1 MTSDNGTTFVALAG
15 FGMLASAN
23 TTYYYV
29 ADYAGSKIIIYD
41 DNWKFIRYVSMSF
54 PAFMITIGSNLYI
67 TCNFFIAITDG
78 NLKILNQ
85 YNGVDSPLYR
95 GIYYN
100 STNNL
105 IYVVSR
111 TLYAIYVFNLNLAL
125 NDSFTVLPSLPYSIT
140 GYNNQLFVGT
150 YGGSIFVIV
159 NKVVVNSFNSFNGN
173 IAFVSSFLFD
183 QYGSLA
189 AFCHT
194 SINQLF
200 LYLSNG
206 IYANKTLQTP
216 TGGQYIGFDS
226 KGRFLIISYYQ
237 ISIYF

>member
-67 TCNFFIAITDG
+67 TCDSFIAITDG
-78 NLKILNQ
+78 NLKILSQ
-85 YNGVDSPLYR
+85 YNGVGTPLYR

-100 STNNL
+100 STNDL

-111 TLYAIYVFNLNLAL
+111 TRIFVFNLNLAL
-125 NDSFTVLPSLPYSIT
+125 NDSFTILPNLPYSIT

-159 NKVVVNSFNSFNGN
+159 NKLVVNSFNSCNGN
-173 IAFVSSFLFD
+173 SALVSSFLFD
-183 QYGSLA
+183 QYGSIA
-189 AFCHT
+189 ALCYA
-194 SINQLF
+194 SINYLY

-206 IYANKTLQTP
+206 TYANKNLLTP
-216 TGGQYIGFDS
+216 TGGEYIGFDS
-226 KGRFLIISYYQ
+226 KGRFLVISDYQ
-237 ISIYF
+237 INIYF